1 MAIADN
7 LADIHQR
14 IDAAMIKSGRKD
26 RPTLIAVSKT
36 KPVDLVAQA
45 MTAGQCDFGE
55 NYLQDALLK
64 IRELSLYSRPGENKK
79 INWHFIGALQSNK
92 TRQIAEHFDWVHT
105 VDRLKIA
112 ERLNDQRPEYLPALN
127 ICLQVNLADEE
138 TKSGVIPDECL
149 VLAEKIVRLP
159 KLSVRGLMAIPKKL
173 VGFEAQYQQFL
184 QLARLRD
191 DLVQRGLAISELSM
205 GMSADLEA
213 AICAGATMLRVGTDI
228 FGARN

>member
-26 RPTLIAVSKT
+26 RPILIAVSKT

-45 MTAGQCDFGE
+45 MTAGQFDFGE

-64 IRELSLYSRPGENKK
+64 IKELSLYSSDGENKK

-112 ERLNDQRPEYLPALN
+112 ERLNDQRPEHLPALN

-191 DLVQRGLAISELSM
+191 DLVQQGLAISELSM

-228 FGARN
+228 FGARD